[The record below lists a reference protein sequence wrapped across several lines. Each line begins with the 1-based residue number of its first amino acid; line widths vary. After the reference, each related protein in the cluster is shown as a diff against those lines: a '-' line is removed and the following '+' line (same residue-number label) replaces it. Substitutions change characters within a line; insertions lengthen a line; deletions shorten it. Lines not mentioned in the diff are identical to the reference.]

1 MNMNIF
7 PRLFT
12 VMFVAGLAGMGYA
25 NPAAQGRPSSED
37 IEVVVHRGAN
47 FLAPEN
53 TLPSARAALKYGAE
67 WIELDVRKSKDGVLY
82 NLHDETLDRTTDGHG
97 PIHLVTSSEIERLDA
112 GSWFGPAFRGLKVPR
127 IETMLD
133 SLKGKANVFFD
144 VKKGTPVADLV
155 KLVRAKGFEKNSFFW
170 FADAKMVPEFVKL
183 APEMKIKVNASDIEG
198 IKKWQAVCRPSYVE
212 IEPENITK
220 NLVNYCHKNG
230 ILVMAAIQNGNEEA
244 YKKAIQ
250 AQPDLVNIDQPEL
263 WARVVAES
271 EGEYVAPLSQYV
283 DPRIGSEGLGRV
295 FIGPSCP
302 YGMVKPSP
310 DCTPSPNSGWLPMP
324 ERVDGFAQVHVSG
337 TGGGPKYGNVLVTPF
352 GNGMDRVNH
361 YDYREY
367 ETIRLG
373 YYDTQFKQNG
383 IRTEITTANRASFYR
398 FTYPEDSLKS
408 LAVDAGFFLGENP
421 VPDARE
427 AQQFVGS
434 EIQVLSDHEV
444 AGYTRIRGGWNN
456 GKAYTVYFY
465 AETDRPFV
473 QSLTWKGNR
482 ITEAQSQYD
491 SAEKTGALLRFA
503 KNDKVVQLKVGI
515 SFLSMQKAK
524 INAHSEIPHWSFEK
538 VHQDLL
544 GQWEQLLQKIEI
556 NPSTPL
562 AKKRMFYTG
571 LYHTML
577 MPVDRTGENPLWSD
591 SEPYY
596 DDFYAIWDTYRSSSP
611 LITLI
616 DPKREADIVRSLVN
630 IYKRDGY
637 MPDARSGNSNG
648 RTQGGS
654 NAEIVIA
661 DAFVKGLKGID
672 YELALEAMLK
682 DATVPPGGNEE
693 AEGRGGLIPYLE
705 LGYIPHGVDRAGN
718 RTVEYSYCDY
728 AIALV
733 AKGLGKEDLYQR
745 YLKQSEN
752 WKNLWRGDYEHEG
765 AKGFIMPRDK
775 EGNWLDSIP
784 FGHST
789 RMQPKFK
796 YTPVTF
802 EGPWYTPWWSM
813 FFYEASSWEY
823 SLSIPHDVPGLIEKC
838 GGAADFEKRLD
849 IFFDKGF
856 FNVNNEPSFLT
867 PCLYH
872 WLGKPWRSS
881 DRIREIIAKNY
892 NDGPVGLPGNDDSGA
907 MSSWLA
913 FHMIGLYPNAG
924 QDYYLIHTPLL
935 TSTTF
940 HLEGGKEFKVVA
952 EGLSDKNCY
961 IQGVTLNGKDYPY
974 SVLRHKDIMAG
985 GELVLK
991 MGKKPGSWGKE
1002 LGLDK

>member
-1 MNMNIF
+1 MNIF

-230 ILVMAAIQNGNEEA
+230 ILVMAAIQNGNEET

-250 AQPDLVNIDQPEL
+250 VQPDLVNIDQPEL

-271 EGEYVAPLSQYV
+271 KGEYVAPLSQYV

-524 INAHSEIPHWSFEK
+524 FNAHSEIPHWSFEK

-544 GQWEQLLQKIEI
+544 GQWEQLFQKIEI
-556 NPSTPL
+556 DPSTPL

-591 SEPYY
+591 PEPYY

-705 LGYIPHGVDRAGN
+705 LGYIPHGIDRAGN

-813 FFYEASSWEY
+813 VFYEASSWEY

-991 MGKKPGSWGKE
+991 MGKKPGNWGKE

>member
-1 MNMNIF
+1 MNIF

-271 EGEYVAPLSQYV
+271 KGEYVAPLSQYV

-591 SEPYY
+591 PEPYY

-907 MSSWLA
+907 MSSWLV

-991 MGKKPGSWGKE
+991 MGKKPGNWGKE

>member
-1 MNMNIF
+1 MNIF

-220 NLVNYCHKNG
+220 ELVNYCHKNG

-544 GQWEQLLQKIEI
+544 GQWEQLLQNIEI
-556 NPSTPL
+556 NSSTPL

-591 SEPYY
+591 PEPYY

-705 LGYIPHGVDRAGN
+705 LGYIPHGIDRAGN

-856 FNVNNEPSFLT
+856 FNVNNEPSFLS

>member
-1 MNMNIF
+1 MNIF

-220 NLVNYCHKNG
+220 NLVNYCYKNG

-465 AETDRPFV
+465 AETDRPFL

-591 SEPYY
+591 PEPYY

-935 TSTTF
+935 ESTTF

-952 EGLSDKNCY
+952 KGLSDKNCY

-991 MGKKPGSWGKE
+991 MGKKPGNWGKE

>member
-1 MNMNIF
+1 MNIF

-127 IETMLD
+127 IEIMLD

-230 ILVMAAIQNGNEEA
+230 ILVMAAIQNGNEET

-250 AQPDLVNIDQPEL
+250 VQPDLVNIDQPEL

-271 EGEYVAPLSQYV
+271 KGEYVAPLSQYV

-465 AETDRPFV
+465 AETDRPFL

-591 SEPYY
+591 PEPYY

-705 LGYIPHGVDRAGN
+705 LGYIPHGIDRAGN

>member
-1 MNMNIF
+1 MNIF

-170 FADAKMVPEFVKL
+170 FADAKMIPKFVKL

-220 NLVNYCHKNG
+220 ELVNYCHKNG

-271 EGEYVAPLSQYV
+271 KGEYVAPLSQYV

-591 SEPYY
+591 PEPYY

>member
-1 MNMNIF
+1 MNIF

-25 NPAAQGRPSSED
+25 NPAAQGRSSSED

-155 KLVRAKGFEKNSFFW
+155 KLVRAKGFENNSFFW

-230 ILVMAAIQNGNEEA
+230 ILVMAAIQNGNEET

-271 EGEYVAPLSQYV
+271 KGEYVAPLSQYV

-524 INAHSEIPHWSFEK
+524 FNAHSEIPHWSFEK

-544 GQWEQLLQKIEI
+544 GQWEQLFQKIEI
-556 NPSTPL
+556 DPSTPL

-591 SEPYY
+591 PEPYY

-705 LGYIPHGVDRAGN
+705 LGYIPHGIDRAGN

-745 YLKQSEN
+745 YLKQSGN
-752 WKNLWRGDYEHEG
+752 WKNLWRSDYEHEG
-765 AKGFIMPRDK
+765 AKGFIMPRDR

-961 IQGVTLNGKDYPY
+961 IQCVTLNGKDYPY

-991 MGKKPGSWGKE
+991 MGKKPGNWGKE

>member
-1 MNMNIF
+1 MNIF

-271 EGEYVAPLSQYV
+271 KGEYVAPLSQYV

-352 GNGMDRVNH
+352 GDGMDRVNH

-591 SEPYY
+591 PEPYY

>member
-1 MNMNIF
+1 MNIF

-271 EGEYVAPLSQYV
+271 KGEYVAPLSQYV

-591 SEPYY
+591 PEPYY

-705 LGYIPHGVDRAGN
+705 LGYIPHGIDRAGN

-991 MGKKPGSWGKE
+991 MGKKPGNWGKE

>member
-1 MNMNIF
+1 MNIF

-230 ILVMAAIQNGNEEA
+230 ILVMAAIQNGNEET

-250 AQPDLVNIDQPEL
+250 VQPDLVNIDQPEL

-271 EGEYVAPLSQYV
+271 KGEYVAPLSQYV

-465 AETDRPFV
+465 AETDRPFL

-591 SEPYY
+591 PEPYY

-991 MGKKPGSWGKE
+991 MGKKPGNWGKE

>member
-1 MNMNIF
+1 MNIF

-12 VMFVAGLAGMGYA
+12 VMFVAGLASMGYA

-112 GSWFGPAFRGLKVPR
+112 GSWFGPAFRGLKVLR

-170 FADAKMVPEFVKL
+170 FADTKMVPEFVKL

-591 SEPYY
+591 PEPYY

-705 LGYIPHGVDRAGN
+705 LGYIPHGIDRAGN

-881 DRIREIIAKNY
+881 GRIREIIAKNY

-991 MGKKPGSWGKE
+991 MGKKPGNWGKE

>member
-1 MNMNIF
+1 MNIF

-271 EGEYVAPLSQYV
+271 KGEYVAPLSQYV

-482 ITEAQSQYD
+482 VTEAQSQYD

-591 SEPYY
+591 PEPYY

>member
-1 MNMNIF
+1 MNIF

-271 EGEYVAPLSQYV
+271 KGEYVAPLSQYV

-465 AETDRPFV
+465 AETDRPFL

-591 SEPYY
+591 PEPYY

-616 DPKREADIVRSLVN
+616 DPKREAAIVRSLVN

-991 MGKKPGSWGKE
+991 MGKKPGNWGKE

>member
-1 MNMNIF
+1 MNIF

-112 GSWFGPAFRGLKVPR
+112 GSWFGPAFQGLKVPR

-271 EGEYVAPLSQYV
+271 KGEYVAPLSQYV

-524 INAHSEIPHWSFEK
+524 FNAHSEIPHWSFEK

-544 GQWEQLLQKIEI
+544 GQWEQLFQKIEI
-556 NPSTPL
+556 DPSTPL

-591 SEPYY
+591 PEPYY

-705 LGYIPHGVDRAGN
+705 LGYIPHGIDRAGN

-872 WLGKPWRSS
+872 RLGKPWRSS

-991 MGKKPGSWGKE
+991 MGKKPGNWGKE

>member
-1 MNMNIF
+1 MNIF

-220 NLVNYCHKNG
+220 ELVNYCHKNG

-524 INAHSEIPHWSFEK
+524 FNAHSEIPHWSFEK

-544 GQWEQLLQKIEI
+544 GQWEQLFQKIEI
-556 NPSTPL
+556 DPSTPL

-591 SEPYY
+591 PEPYY

-661 DAFVKGLKGID
+661 DAFVKGLRGID

-705 LGYIPHGVDRAGN
+705 LGYIPHGIDRAGN

>member
-1 MNMNIF
+1 MNIF

-37 IEVVVHRGAN
+37 IEVVVHRVAN

-230 ILVMAAIQNGNEEA
+230 ILVMAAIQNGNEET

-250 AQPDLVNIDQPEL
+250 VQPDLVNIDQPEL

-271 EGEYVAPLSQYV
+271 KGEYVAPLSQYV

-465 AETDRPFV
+465 AETDRPFL

-591 SEPYY
+591 PEPYY

-705 LGYIPHGVDRAGN
+705 LGYIPHGIDRAGN

>member
-1 MNMNIF
+1 MNIF

-230 ILVMAAIQNGNEEA
+230 ILVMAAIQNGNEET

-250 AQPDLVNIDQPEL
+250 VQPDLVNIDQPEL

-271 EGEYVAPLSQYV
+271 KGEYVAPLSQYV

-524 INAHSEIPHWSFEK
+524 FNAHSEIPHWSFEK

-544 GQWEQLLQKIEI
+544 GQWEQLFQKIEI
-556 NPSTPL
+556 DPSTPL

-591 SEPYY
+591 PEPYY

-705 LGYIPHGVDRAGN
+705 LGYIPHGIDRAGN

-991 MGKKPGSWGKE
+991 MGKKPGNWGKE

>member
-1 MNMNIF
+1 MNIF

-112 GSWFGPAFRGLKVPR
+112 GSWFGPAFQGLKVPR

-271 EGEYVAPLSQYV
+271 KGEYVAPLSQYV

-482 ITEAQSQYD
+482 VTEAQSQYD

-591 SEPYY
+591 PEPYY

>member
-1 MNMNIF
+1 MNIF

-127 IETMLD
+127 IGTMLD

-591 SEPYY
+591 PEPYY

-705 LGYIPHGVDRAGN
+705 LGYIPHGIDRAGN

-775 EGNWLDSIP
+775 NGNWLDSIP

-991 MGKKPGSWGKE
+991 MGKKPGNWGKE

>member
-1 MNMNIF
+1 MNIF

-112 GSWFGPAFRGLKVPR
+112 GSWFGPAFQGLKVPR

-271 EGEYVAPLSQYV
+271 KGEYVAPLSQYV

-591 SEPYY
+591 PEPYY

-991 MGKKPGSWGKE
+991 MGKKPGNWGKE

>member
-1 MNMNIF
+1 MNIF

-465 AETDRPFV
+465 AETDRPFL

-591 SEPYY
+591 PEPYY

-705 LGYIPHGVDRAGN
+705 LGYIPHGIDRAGN

-991 MGKKPGSWGKE
+991 MGKKPGNWGKE

>member
-1 MNMNIF
+1 MNIF

-220 NLVNYCHKNG
+220 ELVNYCHKNG

-427 AQQFVGS
+427 AQQFLGS

-591 SEPYY
+591 PEPYY

-823 SLSIPHDVPGLIEKC
+823 SLSIPHDVPGLIDKC